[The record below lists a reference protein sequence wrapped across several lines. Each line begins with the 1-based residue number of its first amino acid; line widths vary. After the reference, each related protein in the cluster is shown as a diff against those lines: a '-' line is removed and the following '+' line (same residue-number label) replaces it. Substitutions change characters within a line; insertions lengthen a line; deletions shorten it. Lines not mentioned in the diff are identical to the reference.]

1 MKKTRAVTAG
11 GVQIGGGA
19 PITVQS
25 MTNTRTED
33 AGATVTQILA
43 LEAAGCDIVRV
54 SVYSGDAALALREI
68 KRQIH
73 IPLVADIHFDYR
85 LAIAAAENGADKI
98 RINPGNIGGEQ
109 KVRELVACLR
119 DRAIPIRVGVN
130 SGSVEKEL
138 LNKYGGVTPEGL
150 AESALGHVA
159 ILERAGFY
167 DTVVSVKASDV
178 FSTVKACRLVD
189 AACSYPQHIGV
200 TEAGGGE
207 MAIIKAAAGLGALL
221 ADGIGDTLRVSIT
234 GDPVEEVRA
243 GRLILSAL
251 RIRREGVEIVSCP
264 TCGRT
269 RSNLIEV
276 AERVKSELSV
286 TDTDKYLR
294 VAVMGCAVN
303 GPGEAREADIG
314 IALGE
319 NNGVVFRGGEQI
331 LSAPLDEAV
340 EKLIFF
346 AKELLSL

>member
-33 AGATVTQILA
+33 AEATAAQILA

-85 LAIAAAENGADKI
+85 MAIAAAENGADKI

-119 DRAIPIRVGVN
+119 DRAVPIRVGVN

-150 AESALGHVA
+150 AESALSHVA

-178 FSTVKACRLVD
+178 FSTVKACRLVN
-189 AACSYPQHIGV
+189 ASCSYPQHIGV

-221 ADGIGDTLRVSIT
+221 SDGIGDTLRVSIT

-269 RSNLIEV
+269 RSNLVEV